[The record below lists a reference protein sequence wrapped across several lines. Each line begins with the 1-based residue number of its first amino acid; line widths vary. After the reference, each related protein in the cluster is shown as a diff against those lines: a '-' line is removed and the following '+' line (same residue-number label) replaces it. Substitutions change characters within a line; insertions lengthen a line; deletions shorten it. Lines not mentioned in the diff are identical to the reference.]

1 MGIKATVV
9 EKDTVA
15 KVTPVTKESVAANT
29 AALKLAYDYNKYYK
43 TTSDNLCPHYGQK
56 QSVAKAVSLLPK
68 TQLAALFLFYGAAG
82 TSYIYALRNNM
93 IEPSTL
99 VKNLAPILGTAIVT
113 RLTHRLCKPYLLK
126 RTANKLFNNTS
137 LSDEMKNLINNV
149 ELGKTFNSSCGNF
162 VYAAA
167 PNDDRGTTSK
177 TKLNNQWYFAYE
189 L

>member
-15 KVTPVTKESVAANT
+15 KVTPVTKKSVAVNT
-29 AALKLAYDYNKYYK
+29 AALKFAHDYNKHFNAILDK
-43 TTSDNLCPHYGQK
+43 NCPFYGQK
-56 QSVAKAVSLLPK
+56 QPVTNPVSLLPK

-167 PNDDRGTTSK
+167 PNDDRGITSK
-177 TKLNNQWYFAYE
+177 TKLNNQWYFAYK

>member
-1 MGIKATVV
+1 MGIKAIDV
-9 EKDTVA
+9 EKDAVA
-15 KVTPVTKESVAANT
+15 KVPPVTKESVAANT
-29 AALKLAYDYNKYYK
+29 AALKFAHDYNKHFNA
-43 TTSDNLCPHYGQK
+43 TLGNNCPYYGQ
-56 QSVAKAVSLLPK
+56 AKFVTNPVSLLPK

-99 VKNLAPILGTAIVT
+99 VKNLAPILGTAIVA

-137 LSDEMKNLINNV
+137 LSDEMKNLIGKV
-149 ELGKTFNSSCGNF
+149 ERGKTLNSSCGDY

-167 PNDDRGTTSK
+167 PNDDSGTTSK
-177 TKLNNQWYFAYE
+177 RMLNDQWYFAYK